1 MKKRKFSALML
12 SIILA
17 AASVGFA
24 AAAEKTATDTI
35 SAGQSA
41 AKDVIDKATQ
51 TVGDLIESLWSTDTT
66 AENTS
71 AASASWTS
79 GKLKAAKVDLTKVA
93 SASYDKLR
101 LSWEPLSGVDGYQIY
116 RATAKSGKYAKIA
129 TVKGAARASYTD
141 TGRTCGT
148 RYYYKLRA
156 YKKIGGKT
164 VYSKYSA
171 ILSAYA
177 KPAKV
182 KVTDAY
188 APINSVLSIA
198 VSFTTVRGATDYEVQ
213 LNQIKKNG
221 KETGFRSYTYNDEGV
236 KRTFTTYKQWLA
248 KLKKQ
253 YPSGYV
259 TRAYMENG
267 KHLTEKMTVEEFAE
281 TSLKKNQASIELV
294 QDDSIYEFR
303 VRAYRKVNG
312 RKVYGSWSEPY
323 TLKETLNLDEIHAAL
338 RQYAIDYAAKNEPR
352 WHYEDRPGGNPQNS
366 NYYSDG
372 EWAGFSIYSK
382 QEQVIERLKPTIAR
396 YIGQVVEQGGS
407 ETGFIYISRVA
418 PGDWQD
424 AFNKSDSPYT
434 YYKGFMLW

>member
-1 MKKRKFSALML
+1 MKKNWIWRRML
-12 SIILA
+12 GMAIGVCMTA
-17 AASVGFA
+17 GAWGVAFA
-24 AAAEKTATDTI
+24 ADEITVCPEESPLTVV
-35 SAGQSA
+35 SADDG
-41 AKDVIDKATQ
+41 
-51 TVGDLIESLWSTDTT
+51 
-66 AENTS
+66 ENTS
-71 AASASWTS
+71 WTS
-79 GKLKAAKVDLTKVA
+79 SKLKAAKVDFTKVA

-116 RATAKSGKYAKIA
+116 RATSKSGKYAKIA
-129 TVKGAARASYTD
+129 TVKGASGATYTD

-164 VYSKYSA
+164 VYSKYST

-188 APINSVLSIA
+188 APSTSVSAIA
-198 VSFTTVRGATDYEVQ
+198 VNFTTVRGATDYEAQV
-213 LNQIKKNG
+213 NQIKKNG
-221 KETGFRSYTYNDEGV
+221 KETGFRSYAYNAEGE
-236 KRTFTTYKQWLA
+236 KRTFGTYKQRLA
-248 KLKKQ
+248 MLKKE
-253 YPSGYV
+253 YPSGYTTMEV
-259 TRAYMENG
+259 KENG
-267 KHLTEKMTVEEFAE
+267 QYITKKVTVAE
-281 TSLKKNQASIELV
+281 LAATMIAKNQVKTELV

-312 RKVYGSWSEPY
+312 KKVYGAWSEPY
-323 TLKETLNLDEIHAAL
+323 TMKETVNLDEIFKEL

-352 WHYEDRPGGNPQNS
+352 WHYDDSRTETPREA
-366 NYYSDG
+366 NYYVDG
-372 EWAGFSIYSK
+372 EWPGVSIYAK
-382 QEQVIERLKPTIAR
+382 KEDILKLYQS
-396 YIGQVVEQGGS
+396 YIRAYIDQVVEQGGS
-407 ETGFIYISRVA
+407 DEGYIYLSRVA

>member
-1 MKKRKFSALML
+1 MKKKNFRLL
-12 SIILA
+12 LA
-17 AASVGFA
+17 AVLTSAMIASAMPAMAQTESVNQNG
-24 AAAEKTATDTI
+24 EDEIMLI
-35 SAGQSA
+35 SAAPASSA
-41 AKDVIDKATQ
+41 A
-51 TVGDLIESLWSTDTT
+51 
-66 AENTS
+66 
-71 AASASWTS
+71 WTS
-79 GKLKAAKVDLTKVA
+79 SKLKAAKVDFTKVA

-116 RATAKSGKYAKIA
+116 RATSKSGKYAKIA
-129 TVKGAARASYTD
+129 TVKGASSATYTD

-188 APINSVLSIA
+188 APSDSMVTIA
-198 VSFTTVRGATDYEVQ
+198 VSFTTVRGATDYEAQ
-213 LNQIKKNG
+213 INQIKKND
-221 KETGFRSYTYNDEGV
+221 KETGFRSYTYNDEG
-236 KRTFTTYKQWLA
+236 KKTTFTTYKQWLA
-248 KLKKQ
+248 LLKKMH
-253 YPSGYV
+253 PSGYV
-259 TRAYMENG
+259 SLSVKENG
-267 KHLTEKMTVEEFAE
+267 KYVSKKVPVAEFAE
-281 TSLKKNQASIELV
+281 TSLKKNQAEIELV

-312 RKVYGSWSEPY
+312 RKVYGAWSEPY
-323 TLKETLNLDEIHAAL
+323 TLKETLSLDEIYAAL

-372 EWAGFSIYSK
+372 DWGGFSIYSK
-382 QEQVIERLKPTIAR
+382 QENVISGYKPVIEDYLS
-396 YIGQVVEQGGS
+396 QVVKQGGS

-418 PGDWQD
+418 PGEQED
-424 AFNKSDSPYT
+424 AFNKSERPYT
-434 YYKGFMLW
+434 FYRCFMLW

>member
-1 MKKRKFSALML
+1 MKKKNFRLLLAAVLTTVMLASAMPAMAQTESVSQNGEDEIML
-12 SIILA
+12 ISADPA
-17 AASVGFA
+17 AASV
-24 AAAEKTATDTI
+24 K
-35 SAGQSA
+35 
-41 AKDVIDKATQ
+41 
-51 TVGDLIESLWSTDTT
+51 
-66 AENTS
+66 
-71 AASASWTS
+71 WTS
-79 GKLKAAKVDLTKVA
+79 SKLKAAKVDFTKVA

-101 LSWEPLSGVDGYQIY
+101 ISWEPMSGVDGYQIY
-116 RATAKSGKYAKIA
+116 RATSKSGKYAKIA
-129 TVKGAARASYTD
+129 TVKGASSATYTN

-188 APINSVLSIA
+188 APDGALSSIA
-198 VSFTTVRGATDYEVQ
+198 VSFTTVRGATDYEAQ
-213 LNQIKKNG
+213 INQIKKNG
-221 KETGFRSYTYNDEGV
+221 KETGFRNYTYNEEGR
-236 KRTFTTYKQWLA
+236 KCTFETYNQCLA
-248 KLKKQ
+248 KMKKM

-259 TRAYMENG
+259 TRTYMENG
-267 KHLTEKMTVEEFAE
+267 KVIDEKMTVEKFTE
-281 TSLKKNQASIELV
+281 TMVGKNQVETELV

-312 RKVYGSWSEPY
+312 RKVYGAWSETY

-382 QEQVIERLKPTIAR
+382 QEEIITGYKKTIAR
-396 YIGQVVEQGGS
+396 YISQVVEQGGS
-407 ETGFIYISRVA
+407 EAGFIYLSSVA

-424 AFNKSDSPYT
+424 AFNKSERPYP

>member
-1 MKKRKFSALML
+1 MKKNRIWRRLL
-12 SIILA
+12 GLA
-17 AASVGFA
+17 IGACMTAGAWGAAFA
-24 AAAEKTATDTI
+24 ADEITVCPEESPLTVV
-35 SAGQSA
+35 SADDG
-41 AKDVIDKATQ
+41 
-51 TVGDLIESLWSTDTT
+51 
-66 AENTS
+66 ENT
-71 AASASWTS
+71 AWTS
-79 GKLKAAKVDLTKVA
+79 SKLKAAQVDFTKVT

-116 RATAKSGKYAKIA
+116 RATSKSGKYAKIA
-129 TVKGAARASYTD
+129 TVKGASSATYTD

-188 APINSVLSIA
+188 APGNSTVTIA
-198 VSFTTVRGATDYEVQ
+198 VNFTTVRGATDYEAQ
-213 LNQIKKNG
+213 INQIKKNG
-221 KETGFRSYTYNDEGV
+221 KETGFRNYTYNDEGV
-236 KRTFTTYKQWLA
+236 KRTFGTYKQRLA
-248 KLKKQ
+248 MLKKE
-253 YPSGYV
+253 YPSGYTTMEV
-259 TRAYMENG
+259 KENG
-267 KHLTEKMTVEEFAE
+267 KYVSKKVTVAE
-281 TSLKKNQASIELV
+281 LAATMIPPDHAQIELV

-323 TLKETLNLDEIHAAL
+323 TLKETLNLDEIFKEL

-352 WHYEDRPGGNPQNS
+352 WHYDDSRTETPREA

-382 QEQVIERLKPTIAR
+382 QENVIAGLKPVIAR

-424 AFNKSDSPYT
+424 AFNKSERPYT
-434 YYKGFMLW
+434 FYKGFMLW

>member
-1 MKKRKFSALML
+1 MKKKNFRLL
-12 SIILA
+12 LA
-17 AASVGFA
+17 AVLTSAMIASAMPAMAQTESVNQNG
-24 AAAEKTATDTI
+24 EDEIMLI
-35 SAGQSA
+35 SAAPASSA
-41 AKDVIDKATQ
+41 A
-51 TVGDLIESLWSTDTT
+51 
-66 AENTS
+66 
-71 AASASWTS
+71 WTS
-79 GKLKAAKVDLTKVA
+79 SKLKAAKVDFTTVA

-116 RATAKSGKYAKIA
+116 RATSKSGKYAKIA
-129 TVKGAARASYTD
+129 TVKGASGATYTD

-164 VYSKYSA
+164 VYSKYST

-188 APINSVLSIA
+188 APSTSVSAIA
-198 VSFTTVRGATDYEVQ
+198 VNFTTVRGATDYEAQV
-213 LNQIKKNG
+213 NQIKKNG
-221 KETGFRSYTYNDEGV
+221 KETGFRSYAYNAEGE
-236 KRTFTTYKQWLA
+236 KRTFGTYKQRLA
-248 KLKKQ
+248 MLKKE
-253 YPSGYV
+253 YPSGYTTMEV
-259 TRAYMENG
+259 KENG
-267 KHLTEKMTVEEFAE
+267 QYITKKVTVAE
-281 TSLKKNQASIELV
+281 LAATMIAKNQVKTELV

-312 RKVYGSWSEPY
+312 KKVYGAWSEPY
-323 TLKETLNLDEIHAAL
+323 TMKETVNLDEIFKEL

-352 WHYEDRPGGNPQNS
+352 WHYDDSRTETPREA
-366 NYYSDG
+366 NYYVDG
-372 EWAGFSIYSK
+372 EWPGVSIYAK
-382 QEQVIERLKPTIAR
+382 KEDILKLYQS
-396 YIGQVVEQGGS
+396 YIRAYIDQVVEQGGS
-407 ETGFIYISRVA
+407 DEGYIYLSRVA

>member
-1 MKKRKFSALML
+1 MKKKNFRLL
-12 SIILA
+12 LA
-17 AASVGFA
+17 AVLTSAMIASAMPAMAETESVNQNGEDEIMLISADPVSA
-24 AAAEKTATDTI
+24 AA
-35 SAGQSA
+35 
-41 AKDVIDKATQ
+41 
-51 TVGDLIESLWSTDTT
+51 
-66 AENTS
+66 
-71 AASASWTS
+71 WTS
-79 GKLKAAKVDLTKVA
+79 SKLKAAKVDLTKVT

-116 RATAKSGKYAKIA
+116 RAASKSGKYAKIA
-129 TVKGAARASYTD
+129 TVKGAASATYTD

-164 VYSKYSA
+164 VYSKYST

-188 APINSVLSIA
+188 APENSSVTIA

-221 KETGFRSYTYNDEGV
+221 KETGFRSYTYNDEG
-236 KRTFTTYKQWLA
+236 KKTTFTTYKQWLA
-248 KLKKQ
+248 TLKKQ

-259 TRAYMENG
+259 TRSYMENG
-267 KHLTEKMTVEEFAE
+267 KVIEKKMTVAEFAE
-281 TSLKKNQASIELV
+281 TEIGKNQAEIELV

-323 TLKETLNLDEIHAAL
+323 TLKETLDIDEVFKEL

-352 WHYEDRPGGNPQNS
+352 WHYDDSRTETPREA

-372 EWAGFSIYSK
+372 EWTGFSIYSK
-382 QEQVIERLKPTIAR
+382 QEKVIEKLKPTIAR

-407 ETGFIYISRVA
+407 ETGFIYLSRVA

>member
-1 MKKRKFSALML
+1 MKKNRIWRRLL
-12 SIILA
+12 GLA
-17 AASVGFA
+17 IGACMTAGAWGAAFA
-24 AAAEKTATDTI
+24 ADEITVCPEESPLTVVSAED
-35 SAGQSA
+35 G
-41 AKDVIDKATQ
+41 
-51 TVGDLIESLWSTDTT
+51 
-66 AENTS
+66 ENT
-71 AASASWTS
+71 SWTS
-79 GKLKAAKVDLTKVA
+79 GKLKAAKVGFTKVA

-116 RATAKSGKYAKIA
+116 RATSKSGKYAKIA
-129 TVKGAARASYTD
+129 TVKGASSASYTD

-156 YKKIGGKT
+156 YKKIGRKT
-164 VYSKYSA
+164 VYSKYST

-221 KETGFRSYTYNDEGV
+221 KETGFRSYTYNNEGV
-236 KRTFTTYKQWLA
+236 KRTFKTYKQWLA
-248 KLKKQ
+248 VLKKQ
-253 YPSGYV
+253 HPSGYV
-259 TRAYMENG
+259 SSVYMENG
-267 KHLTEKMTVEEFAE
+267 KIISKKMTVEEFAE
-281 TSLKKNQASIELV
+281 TSLKKNQADIELV

-312 RKVYGSWSEPY
+312 RKVYGAWSEPY

-352 WHYEDRPGGNPQNS
+352 WHYDDSRTETPREA

-396 YIGQVVEQGGS
+396 YIGPVVEQGGS
-407 ETGFIYISRVA
+407 EAGYIYISRVA
-418 PGDWQD
+418 PGDWED
-424 AFNKSDSPYT
+424 AFIRSERPYT
-434 YYKGFMLW
+434 FYKGFMLW

>member
-1 MKKRKFSALML
+1 MKKKNFRLLLAAVLTTVMLASAMPAMAQTESVSQNGEDEIML
-12 SIILA
+12 ISADPA
-17 AASVGFA
+17 AASV
-24 AAAEKTATDTI
+24 K
-35 SAGQSA
+35 
-41 AKDVIDKATQ
+41 
-51 TVGDLIESLWSTDTT
+51 
-66 AENTS
+66 
-71 AASASWTS
+71 WTS
-79 GKLKAAKVDLTKVA
+79 SKLKAAKVDFTKVA

-116 RATAKSGKYAKIA
+116 RATSKSGKYAKIA
-129 TVKGAARASYTD
+129 TVKGASSATYTN

-188 APINSVLSIA
+188 APSTSVETIA
-198 VSFTTVRGATDYEVQ
+198 VSFTTVRGATDYEAQ
-213 LNQIKKNG
+213 INQIKKNG
-221 KETGFRSYTYNDEGV
+221 KETGFRNYTYNEEGR
-236 KRTFTTYKQWLA
+236 KCTFETYKQCLA
-248 KLKKQ
+248 KMKKM

-259 TRAYMENG
+259 TRTYMENG
-267 KHLTEKMTVEEFAE
+267 KVIDEKMTVEKFTE
-281 TSLKKNQASIELV
+281 TMVGKNQVETELV
-294 QDDSIYEFR
+294 QDESIYEFR

-352 WHYEDRPGGNPQNS
+352 WHYDDSRTETPREA

-372 EWAGFSIYSK
+372 EWPGVSIYAK
-382 QEQVIERLKPTIAR
+382 KEDILKLYQSYIR
-396 YIGQVVEQGGS
+396 YYIDQVVEQGGS
-407 ETGFIYISRVA
+407 KAGFIYLSRVA

-424 AFNKSDSPYT
+424 AFNKSEGPET

>member
-1 MKKRKFSALML
+1 MKKKNFRLLLAAVLTTVMLASAMPAMAQTESVSQNGEDEIML
-12 SIILA
+12 ISADPA
-17 AASVGFA
+17 AASV
-24 AAAEKTATDTI
+24 K
-35 SAGQSA
+35 
-41 AKDVIDKATQ
+41 
-51 TVGDLIESLWSTDTT
+51 
-66 AENTS
+66 
-71 AASASWTS
+71 WTS
-79 GKLKAAKVDLTKVA
+79 SKLKAAKVDFTKVT

-116 RATAKSGKYAKIA
+116 RATSKSGKYAKIA
-129 TVKGAARASYTD
+129 TVKGASSATYTD

-188 APINSVLSIA
+188 APSNSTEAIA
-198 VSFTTVRGATDYEVQ
+198 VNFTTVRGATDYEAQV
-213 LNQIKKNG
+213 NKIKNG
-221 KETGFRSYTYNDEGV
+221 KETGFRSNAYNAEGE
-236 KRTFTTYKQWLA
+236 KRTSGTYKQRLA
-248 KLKKQ
+248 MLEKE
-253 YPSGYV
+253 YPSGYTTMEV
-259 TRAYMENG
+259 KENG
-267 KHLTEKMTVEEFAE
+267 KYVSKKVTVAE
-281 TSLKKNQASIELV
+281 LAATMIAKNQVKIELV

-372 EWAGFSIYSK
+372 DWGGFSIYSK
-382 QEQVIERLKPTIAR
+382 QENVIAGYKPTIER

-418 PGDWQD
+418 PGEQED
-424 AFNKSDSPYT
+424 AFNKSERPYT
-434 YYKGFMLW
+434 FYRCFMLW

>member
-1 MKKRKFSALML
+1 MKKKNFRLLLAAVLTTVMLASAMPAMAQTESVSQNGEDEIML
-12 SIILA
+12 ISADPA
-17 AASVGFA
+17 AASV
-24 AAAEKTATDTI
+24 K
-35 SAGQSA
+35 
-41 AKDVIDKATQ
+41 
-51 TVGDLIESLWSTDTT
+51 
-66 AENTS
+66 
-71 AASASWTS
+71 WTS
-79 GKLKAAKVDLTKVA
+79 SKLKAAKVDFTKVA

-101 LSWEPLSGVDGYQIY
+101 LSWEPMSGVDGYQIY
-116 RATAKSGKYAKIA
+116 RATSKCGKYAKIA
-129 TVKGAARASYTD
+129 TVKGASNATYTN

-188 APINSVLSIA
+188 APSDSMVTIA
-198 VSFTTVRGATDYEVQ
+198 VSFTTVRGATDYEAQ
-213 LNQIKKNG
+213 INQIKKNG
-221 KETGFRSYTYNDEGV
+221 KETGFRSYTYNDEG
-236 KRTFTTYKQWLA
+236 KKTTFTTYKQWLA
-248 KLKKQ
+248 LLKKMH
-253 YPSGYV
+253 PSGYV
-259 TRAYMENG
+259 SLSVKENG
-267 KHLTEKMTVEEFAE
+267 KYVSKKVPVAEFAE
-281 TSLKKNQASIELV
+281 TSLKKNQAEIELV

-372 EWAGFSIYSK
+372 DWGGFSIYSK
-382 QEQVIERLKPTIAR
+382 QERVIAGYKPTIER

-407 ETGFIYISRVA
+407 ETGLIYISRVA
-418 PGDWQD
+418 PGEQED
-424 AFNKSDSPYT
+424 AFNKSERPYT
-434 YYKGFMLW
+434 FYRCFMLW

>member
-1 MKKRKFSALML
+1 MKKRKLSALML

-41 AKDVIDKATQ
+41 AKDVIDKTAQ
-51 TVGDLIESLWSTDTT
+51 TVGDLIDSLWPTGTT
-66 AENTS
+66 AEQNTS
-71 AASASWTS
+71 VTWTS
-79 GKLKAAKVDLTKVA
+79 SKLKAAKVDFTKVA
-93 SASYDKLR
+93 SANYDKLR

-116 RATAKSGKYAKIA
+116 RATSKSGKYAKIA
-129 TVKGAARASYTD
+129 TVKGASSATYTD

-164 VYSKYSA
+164 VYSKYST

-188 APINSVLSIA
+188 APHTAVSAID
-198 VSFTTVRGATDYEVQ
+198 VSFTTVRGATDYEAQV
-213 LNQIKKNG
+213 NQIKKNG
-221 KETGFRSYTYNDEGV
+221 KETGFRNYTYNDEG
-236 KRTFTTYKQWLA
+236 KKWTFETYKQRLA
-248 KLKKQ
+248 KMKKM

-259 TRAYMENG
+259 TKTYMENG
-267 KHLTEKMTVEEFAE
+267 EVIEKKMTVEKFTE
-281 TSLKKNQASIELV
+281 TMIGKNQAGIELV

-312 RKVYGSWSEPY
+312 RKVYGAWSEPY
-323 TLKETLNLDEIHAAL
+323 TMKETVNIDEVYQEL

-366 NYYSDG
+366 NYYTDG
-372 EWAGFSIYSK
+372 EFPGVSIYSK
-382 QEQVIERLKPTIAR
+382 KEDILKLYQSYIED
-396 YIGQVVEQGGS
+396 YIRQVVKQGGS
-407 ETGFIYISRVA
+407 DSGLLYVSRVA

-424 AFNKSDSPYT
+424 AFNKSERPYT
-434 YYKGFMLW
+434 FYKGFMLW

>member
-1 MKKRKFSALML
+1 MKKRKLSALML

-41 AKDVIDKATQ
+41 AKDVIDKTAQ
-51 TVGDLIESLWSTDTT
+51 TVGDLIDSLWPTGTT
-66 AENTS
+66 ADQNTS
-71 AASASWTS
+71 VKWTS
-79 GKLKAAKVDLTKVA
+79 SKLKAAKVDFTKVT

-129 TVKGAARASYTD
+129 TVKGASSATYTD

-156 YKKIGGKT
+156 YKKIDGKT
-164 VYSKYSA
+164 VSSKYST

-188 APINSVLSIA
+188 APDAATTSIA

-221 KETGFRSYTYNDEGV
+221 KETGFRSYTYNEEGN
-236 KRTFTTYKQWLA
+236 KRVFKTYKQLLA
-248 KLKKQ
+248 ILKKQ
-253 YPSGYV
+253 HPSGYV
-259 TRAYMENG
+259 TKTYMENG
-267 KHLTEKMTVEEFAE
+267 KVIEKKMTVADFTKTILA
-281 TSLKKNQASIELV
+281 TNQAEIELV

-323 TLKETLNLDEIHAAL
+323 TMKETVNIDEVFKEL

-352 WHYEDRPGGNPQNS
+352 WHYDDSRTETPREA

-372 EWAGFSIYSK
+372 EWPGVSIYAK
-382 QEQVIERLKPTIAR
+382 KEDILKLYQSYIR
-396 YIGQVVEQGGS
+396 YYINQVVEQGGS
-407 ETGFIYISRVA
+407 EAGFIYISRVA

-424 AFNKSDSPYT
+424 AFNKSEGPET

>member
-35 SAGQSA
+35 SVGQSA
-41 AKDVIDKATQ
+41 AKDVIDKTAQ
-51 TVGDLIESLWSTDTT
+51 TVGDLIDSLWSTGT
-66 AENTS
+66 AADQN
-71 AASASWTS
+71 ASTSWTS
-79 GKLKAAKVDLTKVA
+79 GRLKAAQVDFTKVA

-116 RATAKSGKYAKIA
+116 RATSKSGKYAKIA
-129 TVKGAARASYTD
+129 TVKGASSATYTD

-164 VYSKYSA
+164 VYSKYST

-188 APINSVLSIA
+188 APHTAVSAID
-198 VSFTTVRGATDYEVQ
+198 VSFTTVRGATDYEAQ
-213 LNQIKKNG
+213 INQIKKNG
-221 KETGFRSYTYNDEGV
+221 KETGFRSYTYNEEGV
-236 KRTFTTYKQWLA
+236 KWTFETYKQRLA
-248 KLKKQ
+248 KMKKM

-259 TRAYMENG
+259 TKTYMENG
-267 KHLTEKMTVEEFAE
+267 KVIEKKMTVEKFTE
-281 TSLKKNQASIELV
+281 TMIGKNQAGIELV
-294 QDDSIYEFR
+294 QDESIYEFR

-312 RKVYGSWSEPY
+312 RKVYGAWSEPY
-323 TLKETLNLDEIHAAL
+323 TLKETVDIDEVFKEL

-352 WHYEDRPGGNPQNS
+352 WHYEERPGGNPQNS
-366 NYYSDG
+366 NYYTDG
-372 EWAGFSIYSK
+372 EFPGVSIYSK
-382 QEQVIERLKPTIAR
+382 KEDILKLYQSYIAD
-396 YIGQVVEQGGS
+396 YIRQVVKQGGS
-407 ETGFIYISRVA
+407 DTGLLYVSRVA

-424 AFNKSDSPYT
+424 AFQKSEGPET

>member
-41 AKDVIDKATQ
+41 AKDVIDKTAQ
-51 TVGDLIESLWSTDTT
+51 TVGDLIDSLWSTGT
-66 AENTS
+66 AADQN
-71 AASASWTS
+71 ASTSWTS
-79 GKLKAAKVDLTKVA
+79 SKLKAAQVDFTKVA

-116 RATAKSGKYAKIA
+116 RATSKSGKYAKIA
-129 TVKGAARASYTD
+129 TVKGASSATYTD

-164 VYSKYSA
+164 VYSKYST

-188 APINSVLSIA
+188 ASSTSTETIA
-198 VSFTTVRGATDYEVQ
+198 VNFTTVRGATDYEAQ
-213 LNQIKKNG
+213 INQIKKNG
-221 KETGFRSYTYNDEGV
+221 KETGFRSYTYNAEG
-236 KRTFTTYKQWLA
+236 KKDTFGTYKQRLA
-248 KLKKQ
+248 MLKKQ
-253 YPSGYV
+253 YPSGYATMEV
-259 TRAYMENG
+259 KENG
-267 KHLTEKMTVEEFAE
+267 KYVSKKVTVAE
-281 TSLKKNQASIELV
+281 LAATMIAKNQVKIELV

-312 RKVYGSWSEPY
+312 RKVYGAWSEPY
-323 TLKETLNLDEIHAAL
+323 TMKETVNIDEVFKEL

-352 WHYEDRPGGNPQNS
+352 WHYDDSRTETPREA

-372 EWAGFSIYSK
+372 EWPGVSIYAK
-382 QEQVIERLKPTIAR
+382 KEDILKLYQSYIR
-396 YIGQVVEQGGS
+396 YYINQVVEQGGS
-407 ETGFIYISRVA
+407 EAGFIYISRVA

-424 AFNKSDSPYT
+424 AFNKSEGPET

>member
-1 MKKRKFSALML
+1 MKKRKLSALML

-41 AKDVIDKATQ
+41 AKDVIDKTAQ
-51 TVGDLIESLWSTDTT
+51 TVGDLIDSLWPTGTT
-66 AENTS
+66 ADQN
-71 AASASWTS
+71 ASTAWTS
-79 GKLKAAKVDLTKVA
+79 SKLKAAKVDFTKVA

-101 LSWEPLSGVDGYQIY
+101 LSWEPMSGVDGYQIY
-116 RATAKSGKYAKIA
+116 RATSKSGKYAKIA
-129 TVKGAARASYTD
+129 TVKGASSATYTD

-188 APINSVLSIA
+188 APRTSVSSIA
-198 VSFTTVRGATDYEVQ
+198 VSFTTVRGATDYEAQ
-213 LNQIKKNG
+213 LNQIRKNG
-221 KETGFRSYTYNDEGV
+221 KETGFRSYTYNNEGN
-236 KRTFTTYKQWLA
+236 KKSFSTYKQRLA
-248 KLKKQ
+248 TLKKM

-259 TRAYMENG
+259 TKTNIVDG
-267 KHLTEKMTVEEFAE
+267 KVIEKKMTVAEFTE
-281 TSLKKNQASIELV
+281 TLIGKNQVKIDMV

-312 RKVYGSWSEPY
+312 RKVYGAWSEPY
-323 TLKETLNLDEIHAAL
+323 TLKETVDIDEVFKEL

-352 WHYEDRPGGNPQNS
+352 WHYDDSRTETPREA
-366 NYYSDG
+366 NYYVDG
-372 EWAGFSIYSK
+372 EFPGVSIYAK
-382 QEQVIERLKPTIAR
+382 KEDILRLYQS
-396 YIGQVVEQGGS
+396 YIKDYIDQVVEQGGS
-407 ETGFIYISRVA
+407 DEGFIYISRVA

>member
-1 MKKRKFSALML
+1 MRGKRFLLTM
-12 SIILA
+12 
-17 AASVGFA
+17 
-24 AAAEKTATDTI
+24 TI
-35 SAGQSA
+35 AMA
-41 AKDVIDKATQ
+41 MVI
-51 TVGDLIESLWSTDTT
+51 
-66 AENTS
+66 TS
-71 AASASWTS
+71 AASAMAETAERVNQNQEDEIMLISADPASSALWTS
-79 GKLKAAKVDLTKVA
+79 SKLKAAQVEFTKVT

-116 RATAKSGKYAKIA
+116 RATSKSGKYAKIA
-129 TVKGAARASYTD
+129 TVKGASSATYTD

-164 VYSKYSA
+164 VSSKYSA

-188 APINSVLSIA
+188 APSNSTEAIA
-198 VSFTTVRGATDYEVQ
+198 VNFTTVRGATDYEAQV
-213 LNQIKKNG
+213 NKIKNG
-221 KETGFRSYTYNDEGV
+221 KETGFRSYAYNAEGE
-236 KRTFTTYKQWLA
+236 KRTFGTYKQRLA
-248 KLKKQ
+248 MLKKE
-253 YPSGYV
+253 YPSGYTTMEV
-259 TRAYMENG
+259 KENG
-267 KHLTEKMTVEEFAE
+267 KYVSKKVTVAE
-281 TSLKKNQASIELV
+281 LAATMIAKNQVKTELI

-312 RKVYGSWSEPY
+312 RKVYGAWSEPY
-323 TLKETLNLDEIHAAL
+323 TLKETLNLDEVFKEL

-352 WHYEDRPGGNPQNS
+352 WHYDDSRTETPREA

-382 QEQVIERLKPTIAR
+382 QETVIAGLKPVIAR
-396 YIGQVVEQGGS
+396 YIDQVVEQGGS

-424 AFNKSDSPYT
+424 AFNKSEGPET

>member
-1 MKKRKFSALML
+1 MKKRKLSALML

-41 AKDVIDKATQ
+41 AKDVIDKTAQ
-51 TVGDLIESLWSTDTT
+51 TVGDLIDSLWPTGTT
-66 AENTS
+66 AEQNTS
-71 AASASWTS
+71 VTWTS
-79 GKLKAAKVDLTKVA
+79 SKLKAAQVDFTKVT

-116 RATAKSGKYAKIA
+116 RATSKSGKYAKIA
-129 TVKGAARASYTD
+129 TVKGASSATYTD

-188 APINSVLSIA
+188 APDAATTSIA

-248 KLKKQ
+248 MLKKQ
-253 YPSGYV
+253 HPSGYV
-259 TRAYMENG
+259 SLSVKENG
-267 KHLTEKMTVEEFAE
+267 KYVSKKVPVAEFAE
-281 TSLKKNQASIELV
+281 TALKKNQADIELV

-312 RKVYGSWSEPY
+312 RKVYGAWSEPY
-323 TLKETLNLDEIHAAL
+323 TMKETVNIDEVYQEL

-366 NYYSDG
+366 NYYTDG
-372 EWAGFSIYSK
+372 EFPGVSIYSK
-382 QEQVIERLKPTIAR
+382 KEDILKLYQSYIAD
-396 YIGQVVEQGGS
+396 YIRQVVKQGGS
-407 ETGFIYISRVA
+407 DSGLLYVSRVA

-424 AFNKSDSPYT
+424 AFQKCEGPET

>member
-1 MKKRKFSALML
+1 MKKKNFRLLLAAVLTTVMLASAMPAMAQTESVSQNGEDEIML
-12 SIILA
+12 ISADPA
-17 AASVGFA
+17 AASV
-24 AAAEKTATDTI
+24 K
-35 SAGQSA
+35 
-41 AKDVIDKATQ
+41 
-51 TVGDLIESLWSTDTT
+51 
-66 AENTS
+66 
-71 AASASWTS
+71 WTS
-79 GKLKAAKVDLTKVA
+79 SKLKAAKVDFTKVA

-101 LSWEPLSGVDGYQIY
+101 LSWEPMSGVDGYQIY
-116 RATAKSGKYAKIA
+116 RATSKSGKYAKIA
-129 TVKGAARASYTD
+129 TVKGASNATYTN

-188 APINSVLSIA
+188 APSDSMVTIA
-198 VSFTTVRGATDYEVQ
+198 VSFTTVRGATDYEAQ
-213 LNQIKKNG
+213 INQIKKNG

-236 KRTFTTYKQWLA
+236 KRTFGTYKQRLA
-248 KLKKQ
+248 KLKKE
-253 YPSGYV
+253 YPSGYTTMEV
-259 TRAYMENG
+259 KENG
-267 KHLTEKMTVEEFAE
+267 KYVSKKVTVAE
-281 TSLKKNQASIELV
+281 LAATMIPPDHAQIELV

-372 EWAGFSIYSK
+372 DWGGFSIYSK
-382 QEQVIERLKPTIAR
+382 QERVIAGYKPTIER

-407 ETGFIYISRVA
+407 ETGLIYISRVA
-418 PGDWQD
+418 PGEQED
-424 AFNKSDSPYT
+424 AFNKSERPYT
-434 YYKGFMLW
+434 FYRCFMLW

>member
-1 MKKRKFSALML
+1 MKKNWIWRRLLGLTIGACMTAGAWG
-12 SIILA
+12 A
-17 AASVGFA
+17 AFA
-24 AAAEKTATDTI
+24 ADEITVCPEESPLTVVSADDGENAA
-35 SAGQSA
+35 
-41 AKDVIDKATQ
+41 
-51 TVGDLIESLWSTDTT
+51 
-66 AENTS
+66 
-71 AASASWTS
+71 WTS
-79 GKLKAAKVDLTKVA
+79 SKLKAAKVDFTKVA

-116 RATAKSGKYAKIA
+116 RATSKSGKYAKIA
-129 TVKGAARASYTD
+129 TVKGASSATYTD

-164 VYSKYSA
+164 VYSKYSS

-188 APINSVLSIA
+188 APDGATISIA
-198 VSFTTVRGATDYEVQ
+198 VSFTTVRGATDYEAQ
-213 LNQIKKNG
+213 INQIKKNG
-221 KETGFRSYTYNDEGV
+221 KETGFRNYTYNEEGR
-236 KRTFTTYKQWLA
+236 KCTLETYKQCLA
-248 KLKKQ
+248 KMKKM

-259 TRAYMENG
+259 TKTYMENG
-267 KHLTEKMTVEEFAE
+267 KVIEKKMTVEKFTE
-281 TSLKKNQASIELV
+281 TMVGKNQVETELV

-323 TLKETLNLDEIHAAL
+323 TLKETLNLDEVFKEL
-338 RQYAIDYAAKNEPR
+338 RQYMIDYAAKHEPR

-382 QEQVIERLKPTIAR
+382 QDEVIAGYKKSIEVYLS
-396 YIGQVVEQGGS
+396 QVVEQGGS
-407 ETGFIYISRVA
+407 ETGFLYISRVA

-424 AFNKSDSPYT
+424 AFNKSEGPET
-434 YYKGFMLW
+434 YYKGFFLW

>member
-1 MKKRKFSALML
+1 MKKRKLSALML

-41 AKDVIDKATQ
+41 AKDVIDKTAQ
-51 TVGDLIESLWSTDTT
+51 TVGDLIDSLWPTGTT
-66 AENTS
+66 ADQN
-71 AASASWTS
+71 ASTAWTS
-79 GKLKAAKVDLTKVA
+79 SKLKAAKVDFTKVA

-101 LSWEPLSGVDGYQIY
+101 LSWEPMSGVDGYQIY
-116 RATAKSGKYAKIA
+116 RATSKSGKYAKIA
-129 TVKGAARASYTD
+129 TVKGASSATYTD

-156 YKKIGGKT
+156 YKKIGRKT

-188 APINSVLSIA
+188 APDAALSSIA
-198 VSFTTVRGATDYEVQ
+198 VSFTTVRGATDYEVH

-221 KETGFRSYTYNDEGV
+221 KETGFRNYTYNDEGV

-248 KLKKQ
+248 TLKKQ

-267 KHLTEKMTVEEFAE
+267 KHLTKKMTVEEFAE
-281 TSLKKNQASIELV
+281 TSLKKNQAEIELV

-312 RKVYGSWSEPY
+312 RKVYGAWSEPY

-352 WHYEDRPGGNPQNS
+352 WHYDDSRTETPREA

-372 EWAGFSIYSK
+372 EWPGVSIYAK
-382 QEQVIERLKPTIAR
+382 KEDILKLYQS
-396 YIGQVVEQGGS
+396 YIRAYIDQVVEQGGS
-407 ETGFIYISRVA
+407 EAGFIYLSRVA

-424 AFNKSDSPYT
+424 AFNKSERPYT
-434 YYKGFMLW
+434 FYKGFMLW

>member
-1 MKKRKFSALML
+1 MKKNWIWRRML
-12 SIILA
+12 GMAIGVCMTAGAWGA
-17 AASVGFA
+17 AFA
-24 AAAEKTATDTI
+24 ADEITVCPEESPLTVI
-35 SAGQSA
+35 SADDGENA
-41 AKDVIDKATQ
+41 A
-51 TVGDLIESLWSTDTT
+51 
-66 AENTS
+66 
-71 AASASWTS
+71 WTS
-79 GKLKAAKVDLTKVA
+79 SKLKAAKVDLTKVA

-116 RATAKSGKYAKIA
+116 RATSKSGKYAKIA
-129 TVKGAARASYTD
+129 TVKGASSATYTD

-164 VYSKYSA
+164 VSSKYSA

-188 APINSVLSIA
+188 APDAATTSIA

-213 LNQIKKNG
+213 LNQIRKNG

-248 KLKKQ
+248 MLKKQ
-253 YPSGYV
+253 HPSGYV
-259 TRAYMENG
+259 SLSVKENG
-267 KHLTEKMTVEEFAE
+267 KYVSKKVPVAEFAE
-281 TSLKKNQASIELV
+281 TALKKNQADIELV

-323 TLKETLNLDEIHAAL
+323 TMKETVNIDEVFQEL

-366 NYYSDG
+366 NYYTDG
-372 EWAGFSIYSK
+372 EFPGVSIYSK
-382 QEQVIERLKPTIAR
+382 KEDILKLYQSYIAD
-396 YIGQVVEQGGS
+396 YIRQVVKQGGS
-407 ETGFIYISRVA
+407 DSGLLYVSRVA

-424 AFNKSDSPYT
+424 AFQKSEGPET

>member
-1 MKKRKFSALML
+1 MKKKNFRLL
-12 SIILA
+12 LA
-17 AASVGFA
+17 AVLTSAMIASAMPAMAQTESVNQNG
-24 AAAEKTATDTI
+24 EDEIMLI
-35 SAGQSA
+35 SADPASSA
-41 AKDVIDKATQ
+41 A
-51 TVGDLIESLWSTDTT
+51 
-66 AENTS
+66 
-71 AASASWTS
+71 WTS
-79 GKLKAAKVDLTKVA
+79 SKLKAAKVGFTKVA

-116 RATAKSGKYAKIA
+116 RATSKSGKYAKIA
-129 TVKGAARASYTD
+129 TVKGASSATYTN

-188 APINSVLSIA
+188 APSNSTEAIA
-198 VSFTTVRGATDYEVQ
+198 VNFTTVRGATDYEAQV
-213 LNQIKKNG
+213 NKIKNG
-221 KETGFRSYTYNDEGV
+221 KETGFRSYAYNAEGE
-236 KRTFTTYKQWLA
+236 KRTFGTYKQRLA
-248 KLKKQ
+248 MLKKE
-253 YPSGYV
+253 YPSGYTTMEV
-259 TRAYMENG
+259 KENG
-267 KHLTEKMTVEEFAE
+267 KYVSKKVTVAE
-281 TSLKKNQASIELV
+281 LAATMIAKNQVKIELV

-352 WHYEDRPGGNPQNS
+352 WHYDGSRTETPREA

-382 QEQVIERLKPTIAR
+382 QETVIAGLKPVIAR
-396 YIGQVVEQGGS
+396 YIDQVVEQGGS
-407 ETGFIYISRVA
+407 ETGFLYISRVA

-424 AFNKSDSPYT
+424 AFNKSEGPET